1 MTEMELFNIL
11 DKVGIDASS
20 ERFTQESF
28 EYENPFYEFDEY
40 MNKNYPNFNYVIDSG
55 ATKCV
60 IIPKNEDYVLKIPF
74 TGYEDWEN
82 QPCEEDEET
91 GEWIYD
97 EYYDPFVP
105 FEDGDYCRIEA
116 DNYQFAII
124 EGLEEIF
131 AETSFLGYVKGFPI
145 YVQKKVTTFWQTD
158 KKVKHTDEERTSL
171 KKSYKPEDIERLPV
185 DWCLDFIAAYGE
197 EKFIDFLIFTIEYHI
212 NDLHG
217 DNVAYRNGKPCLS
230 DYSGY
235 WS

>member
-11 DKVGIDASS
+11 DKVGIDTNS

-40 MNKNYPNFNYVIDSG
+40 INKNYPDFNYVIDSG

-74 TGYEDWEN
+74 TGYEDWDN
-82 QPCEEDEET
+82 QPCKEDEET

-97 EYYDPFVP
+97 EDYDPFVP

-131 AETSFLGYVKGFPI
+131 AETYFLGYVKGFPI
-145 YVQKKVTTFWQTD
+145 YAHKRK
-158 KKVKHTDEERTSL
+158 L
-171 KKSYKPEDIERLPV
+171 
-185 DWCLDFIAAYGE
+185 
-197 EKFIDFLIFTIEYHI
+197 
-212 NDLHG
+212 
-217 DNVAYRNGKPCLS
+217 
-230 DYSGY
+230 
-235 WS
+235 